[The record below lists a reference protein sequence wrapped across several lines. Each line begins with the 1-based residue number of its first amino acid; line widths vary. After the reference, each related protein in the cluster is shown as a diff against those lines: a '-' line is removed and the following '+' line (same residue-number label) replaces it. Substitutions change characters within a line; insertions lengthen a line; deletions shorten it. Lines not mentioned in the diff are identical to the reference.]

1 MVHSDVMTTTEPL
14 DFRPTA
20 AVLEAALDELDD
32 LGASGGGAV
41 DAATRRRALD
51 RYLRFT
57 REPAARAPKL
67 RHDYRALAFDDLV
80 WSSGRT
86 RVAALPRARA
96 RADDTDAPALA
107 IENAGGLVHAGSTYL
122 HAPPTHVDS
131 RITLAALADARRE
144 HPDRVAAVHGRI
156 APAADPFVALATAF
170 QNCGA
175 FVDVPA
181 EIALPAPLQLLFL
194 AKPGEAS
201 AVFPHVVVRIGDGA
215 HATILERHVGSQEA
229 FVCGVVEVELGVGA
243 SCDYVVVQRADDG
256 ARVIVTRAA
265 YVPDGAR
272 IGWHVAELG
281 GALVRTR
288 IDADLAGAGASAEVN
303 AFFFARGFDH
313 ADVGIAIDHGAERTA
328 SRTVVRS
335 AATDRAY
342 GNVAG
347 TVRIEAGAHRAA
359 ATLRSDALVLSRD
372 AHVDATP
379 ALEIAANDVSAY
391 HAATIGSLDEDALFY
406 VQTRG
411 IARGIA
417 QRMMALAFFEP
428 ALAGFPNEALRDDLR
443 RRRHRDIRAVTPS
456 WVSSPARGL
465 RSG

>member
-1 MVHSDVMTTTEPL
+1 MVHCDVMTTTEPL
-14 DFRPTA
+14 DFRPTR
-20 AVLEAALDELDD
+20 AVLEAVLDELDD
-32 LGASGGGAV
+32 LGANGGGAI
-41 DAATRRRALD
+41 DAATRRRALE

-57 REPAARAPKL
+57 REPAARGPKL
-67 RHDYRALAFDDLV
+67 RHDYRALAFEDLA

-107 IENAGGLVHAGSTYL
+107 IENAGGLVHMGSTYL
-122 HAPPTHVDS
+122 QAAATHVDA
-131 RITLAALADARRE
+131 RITLTALADARRA
-144 HPDRVAAVHGRI
+144 HPERVTPVLGRI
-156 APAADPFVALATAF
+156 APAEEPLVALAAAF

-181 EIALPAPLQLLFL
+181 GVALAAPLQLLFL
-194 AKPGEAS
+194 SKPGEAS

-229 FVCGVVEVELGVGA
+229 FVCGVVEVELGVGS
-243 SCDYVVVQRADDG
+243 SCDYVAVQRADEG
-256 ARVIVTRAA
+256 ARVLVHRAA

-272 IGWHVAELG
+272 IGWHVADLG

-288 IDADLAGAGASAEVN
+288 LDADLAGDRASADVN

-313 ADVGIAIDHGAERTA
+313 ADVGIAITHAAERTT

-342 GNVAG
+342 GNVTG
-347 TVRIEAGAHRAA
+347 TVRIEADAHRAA

-411 IARGIA
+411 IARGVA

-428 ALAGFPNEALRDDLR
+428 ALAGFPSDALRDELR
-443 RRRHRDIRAVTPS
+443 TALDVAIDEGVT
-456 WVSSPARGL
+456 ATFAQ
-465 RSG
+465 